1 MKLSRIGWLFAPLLL
16 SGVACRAAEPR
27 LQLPD
32 FSALAKKASQSVN
45 ITLDSSMLVM
55 AGKFLDGDDPQDA
68 AVLEVIKG
76 LSGIYVRSYTFGED
90 NAYRQSDLDA
100 VNAQLTSPAW
110 SRVVQTKDRKSGAN
124 VDIYL
129 MVADQKAVGM
139 ALIASEPRELTI
151 VNIVGSIDL
160 DKLRK
165 LEGHFGVPSMGA
177 ETTPSAPRKQQ

>member
-1 MKLSRIGWLFAPLLL
+1 MKLSCIGWLFGSLLL

-27 LQLPD
+27 LVLPD
-32 FSALAKKASQSVN
+32 FSDLTKKASQSVN
-45 ITLDSSMLVM
+45 ITLDSSLLVM

-68 AVLEVIKG
+68 AVREVIKG

-90 NAYRQSDLDA
+90 NAYRQSDIDA
-100 VNAQLTSPAW
+100 VNAQLTSPGW
-110 SRVVQTKDRKSGAN
+110 SRLVQTKDRKSGAN
-124 VDIYL
+124 VDIYV
-129 MVADQKAVGM
+129 MVAGEKAIGM

-165 LEGHFGVPSMGA
+165 LEGHFGVPGLDA
-177 ETTPSAPRKQQ
+177 ATTASPPSKQK